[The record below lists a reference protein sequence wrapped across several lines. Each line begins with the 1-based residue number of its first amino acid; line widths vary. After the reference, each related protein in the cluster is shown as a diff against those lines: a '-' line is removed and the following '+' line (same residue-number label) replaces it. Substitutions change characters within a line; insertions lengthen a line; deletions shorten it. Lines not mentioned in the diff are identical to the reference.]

1 MTCYTTCAYFG
12 CDNQVA
18 YNPGKDFQRS
28 RYCPEHEHLMRDR
41 VSKCSD
47 KDINHT
53 LKIEVKR
60 NVRRETSIPGSTT
73 KGSSSER
80 TRGTIPRSAE
90 EKS

>member
-12 CDNQVA
+12 CVNQVA
-18 YNPGKDFQRS
+18 YDPKTDFQRN
-28 RYCPEHEHLMRDR
+28 RYCPEHEYFMRCR
-41 VSKCSD
+41 VEKCSN

-73 KGSSSER
+73 KDSSPKKA
-80 TRGTIPRSAE
+80 RGTLQRSAK